1 MSPVYYNK
9 KKRLIVVCEPFTL
22 SYFVTAKKEEVAE
35 AFRQKVNGLY
45 RRIESGEFDKK

>member
-1 MSPVYYNK
+1 MG
-9 KKRLIVVCEPFTL
+9 EPCTL
-22 SYFVTAKKEEVAE
+22 ADFGAAKKEEVAE